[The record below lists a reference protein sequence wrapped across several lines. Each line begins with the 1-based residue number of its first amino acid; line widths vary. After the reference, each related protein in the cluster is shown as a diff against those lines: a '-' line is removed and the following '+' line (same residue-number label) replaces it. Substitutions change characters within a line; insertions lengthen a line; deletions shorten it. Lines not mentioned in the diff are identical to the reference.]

1 MDSVKL
7 EKQLRMVP
15 LVCLVL
21 MLLLR
26 NKAIN
31 ETNPVWMYLLIAFG
45 VLGVAIFIYRI
56 ILERKNGTFVARRY
70 YLVLFFVII
79 STVMF
84 LFQMF
89 SNRVEFI

>member
-31 ETNPVWMYLLIAFG
+31 DTNPVWMYLLIAFG
-45 VLGVAIFIYRI
+45 VLGVATFIYRI